1 MNQIVQF
8 FLKIRNSSFFN
19 GIVIFVIIGS
29 AIYAGVSSY
38 DLSDDYV
45 GVLNFLDTA
54 ITVFFLIEII
64 IRIVAERSLIK
75 FFKSGWNI
83 FDFIIVTVSL
93 IPVSYTHLTLPT
105 TDRV

>member
-1 MNQIVQF
+1 MNQVVQF

-45 GVLNFLDTA
+45 GILNFLDTA

-64 IRIVAERSLIK
+64 IRNFNTPIHQLRLHSTA
-75 FFKSGWNI
+75 
-83 FDFIIVTVSL
+83 T
-93 IPVSYTHLTLPT
+93 LTS
-105 TDRV
+105 

>member
-1 MNQIVQF
+1 MNQVVQF

-45 GVLNFLDTA
+45 GILNFLDTA

-64 IRIVAERSLIK
+64 IRIIAERSLIK
-75 FFKSGWNI
+75 FFSERMEHI
-83 FDFIIVTVSL
+83 
-93 IPVSYTHLTLPT
+93 
-105 TDRV
+105 

>member
-8 FLKIRNSSFFN
+8 FLKLETVVFN
-19 GIVIFVIIGS
+19 GIVIFVIICS

-75 FFKSGWNI
+75 F
-83 FDFIIVTVSL
+83 L
-93 IPVSYTHLTLPT
+93 
-105 TDRV
+105 